1 MSYQPPEPPKEDRSV
16 GEMVF
21 DVSERVST
29 LIRDEIELAKAEIT
43 EKVQSLLRGGVVGIV
58 AGTFAFLGLI
68 LLMHSIAWLLNDLF
82 FGDHF
87 WIGFLIEAV
96 VFFATAAIAGYI
108 ASRRGAEGLAS
119 DPGSRD
125 RGGPADQADARGR
138 DHARRQGARDAPR
151 PQPVAPPGQQPVTPP
166 AQQPVTPPGPGARA
180 LSGEPEIYSGAGE
193 PVAQP
198 ASGPPGRS
206 SAQIRADV
214 ERQRAELSHS
224 VEALRGRVAELT
236 DWRRQVREH
245 RSELIVGAAVLGFA
259 VGGLIALRRRR

>member
-1 MSYQPPEPPKEDRSV
+1 MSYEPPQRPEEQRSV

-29 LIRDEIELAKAEIT
+29 LIRDEIELAKAEIS
-43 EKVQSLLRGGVVGIV
+43 EKVQWLLRGGVVGIV

-96 VFFATAAIAGYI
+96 VFFVTAAIAGYVAYDAVQKGSPPTPDLAI
-108 ASRRGAEGLAS
+108 EEGRRIKQTLEAGTT
-119 DPGSRD
+119 
-125 RGGPADQADARGR
+125 PAAKE
-138 DHARRQGARDAPR
+138 
-151 PQPVAPPGQQPVTPP
+151 PVTPPGQQPVTPP
-166 AQQPVTPPGPGARA
+166 DQQPADALGPGARA
-180 LSGEPEIYSGAGE
+180 LNSEPEIYSGAGE

-214 ERQRAELSHS
+214 ERQREELSHS
-224 VEALRGRVAELT
+224 VEALRGRVTELT

-245 RSELIVGAAVLGFA
+245 RSELIIGAAVLGFA